1 MKKRTVALPGW
12 LFLAAMAIFCELMLH
27 IWSNQQILPGRLA
40 AVLVFAV
47 GFGCLLG
54 LISSLFGPRAEKWIA
69 VILGLVLVVLYI
81 TEYFMIDAYKNY
93 MSLQTMLSRAG
104 DVMGDFMSTVL
115 QLLGRNLHR
124 IGLMLLPV
132 VLYAIF
138 ARPVKTGWKVRAV
151 LAVVAAM
158 LYLLGIG
165 VVRIVDLDA
174 DRMGRTY
181 NFDSAVRGFGL
192 NVGLGLDLVRS
203 SEDTMEAEFLVEPTL
218 APETE
223 PSAPSDPAGT
233 EATEPPVVYEPHSF
247 DLDFAALAE
256 AEKNTRLASIHS
268 YIAGQEPAMEN
279 EFTGLFEGMNLIF
292 ITAEAFSAE
301 VIDPERTPT
310 LYRLANEGVRFTD
323 YYQPAWGAS
332 TTSGEF
338 SNLAG
343 LMPING
349 GGCMQEVLEQDMFLM
364 LGKQF
369 QKLGYSTT
377 GYHNHN
383 FTYYNREKTHS
394 AIGLDRFIAVGNGM
408 EEGVKVA
415 SPESDLE
422 MMEFTIPKH
431 VDGEPFYLY
440 YITMS
445 GHAPY
450 VYRSQAMA
458 RKNYDV
464 VKDME
469 CSDAVKCYLAAN
481 MELEYAMDSILR
493 QLEEAG
499 ILDNTVI
506 VMATDHY
513 PYALERSAAWGTEK
527 NALAELYG
535 QEVTDCFIRDHSA
548 LILWTPSLEGKN
560 IVVEEPVYSLD
571 LVPTIS
577 NLFGF
582 GYDSRLLVGR
592 DVFSDEMPLV
602 FWPTYSW
609 KTDKGSLNSD
619 TDEFTP
625 AEGETVDENYVEYVS
640 QVVANKIRFSKLIQ
654 KEDYYDVLLELM
666 EGTRK

>member
-1 MKKRTVALPGW
+1 
-12 LFLAAMAIFCELMLH
+12 
-27 IWSNQQILPGRLA
+27 
-40 AVLVFAV
+40 
-47 GFGCLLG
+47 
-54 LISSLFGPRAEKWIA
+54 
-69 VILGLVLVVLYI
+69 
-81 TEYFMIDAYKNY
+81 
-93 MSLQTMLSRAG
+93 
-104 DVMGDFMSTVL
+104 MGDFMSTVL

-151 LAVVAAM
+151 LAVAAAM

-174 DRMGRTY
+174 DRMGKTY

-233 EATEPPVVYEPHSF
+233 EATEPPVVYETHSF

-310 LYRLANEGVRFTD
+310 LYRLANEGVQFTD

-349 GGCMQEVLEQDMFLM
+349 GGCMKEVLHQDMFLM

-481 MELEYAMDSILR
+481 MELEYAMDSMLR

-560 IVVEEPVYSLD
+560 IVVKEPVYSLD

-609 KTDKGSLNSD
+609 KTDKGSFNSD

-666 EGTRK
+666 EGTGK